1 MAQNGN
7 QGMIK
12 GGDQPRM
19 TQKQLNT
26 GNKDMGRISYTRQA
40 QRGPMPKGG
49 YGRAMNK
56 R

>member
-40 QRGPMPKGG
+40 QSGPMPKGG
-49 YGRAMNK
+49 YGRSMNK